1 MHRHE
6 LKDLFKFNDILEM
19 QQFGFHLDCGDFAR
33 IATLSFNKG
42 ILISS
47 AEHTVLYDYKNT
59 WDFYYNIQIKN
70 YRFPDIIDNLKLE
83 PIFPDVEFYE
93 GEHMNRKGVEFFSLS
108 SLKRQKI
115 KHIMK
120 FENETVN
127 IV

>member
-6 LKDLFKFNDILEM
+6 VKDLE
-19 QQFGFHLDCGDFAR
+19 CGDFAR

-47 AEHTVLYDYKNT
+47 DEHTVLYDYKHT
-59 WDFYYNIQIKN
+59 WDFYYNIQIQN

-83 PIFPDVEFYE
+83 PIFPDVEFHE
-93 GEHMNRKGVEFFSLS
+93 GEHMNRKGAEIFSLS

-115 KHIMK
+115 KNIMK
-120 FENETVN
+120 FENEMVN
-127 IV
+127 E